1 MVIGDGVRFG
11 LLLRPDEPEAY
22 LVADSSESVKEVPE

>member
-11 LLLRPDEPEAY
+11 LLLRADEPEAY
-22 LVADSSESVKEVPE
+22 LVADSSEVPE